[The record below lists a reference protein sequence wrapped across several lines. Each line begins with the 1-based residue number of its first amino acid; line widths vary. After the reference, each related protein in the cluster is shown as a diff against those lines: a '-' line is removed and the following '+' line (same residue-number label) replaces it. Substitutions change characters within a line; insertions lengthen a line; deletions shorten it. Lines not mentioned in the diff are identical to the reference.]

1 MIDQDIIKR
10 IIELSEFDKQND
22 AQEMQD
28 HLEEIN
34 DLAISLLLQ
43 AKADARAKAKAA
55 EGPWLTNGNND
66 FGPRGLPTDGA
77 WPASSDGMSGFR
89 G

>member
-1 MIDQDIIKR
+1 MINQDTIKR
-10 IIELSEFDKQND
+10 IIELSEFDNLND
-22 AQEMQD
+22 AHEMLD

-34 DLAISLLLQ
+34 ELAISLLQQ
-43 AKADARAKAKAA
+43 AKAESKAKAA
-55 EGPWLTNGNND
+55 EGLWLTNGNND